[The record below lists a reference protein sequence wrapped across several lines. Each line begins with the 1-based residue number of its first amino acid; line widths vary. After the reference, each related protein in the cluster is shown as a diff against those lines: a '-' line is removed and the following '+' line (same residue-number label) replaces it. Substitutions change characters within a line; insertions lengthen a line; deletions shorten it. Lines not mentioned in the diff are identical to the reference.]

1 MWPVERVLFDV
12 VHNEQQ
18 PEGRSAAAPTCQE
31 AG

>member
-1 MWPVERVLFDV
+1 MWPIESVLFDV
-12 VHNEQQ
+12 VHNEQ